1 MNLEDAGQGQPREV
15 QQQQQQQVQ
24 QQEDRDDLK
33 KRLEA
38 QRRRDAG
45 ESPRGPQEGGP
56 QQG

>member
-1 MNLEDAGQGQPREV
+1 
-15 QQQQQQQVQ
+15 VQ